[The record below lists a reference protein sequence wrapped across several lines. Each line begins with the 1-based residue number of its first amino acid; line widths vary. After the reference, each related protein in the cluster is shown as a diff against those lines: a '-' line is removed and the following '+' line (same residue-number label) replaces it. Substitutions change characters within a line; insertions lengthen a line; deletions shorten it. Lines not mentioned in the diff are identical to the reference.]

1 MIRYVK
7 DKNNVLSFNAG
18 SGSDYLRNINE
29 WAGKYN
35 IFSSTNQAKIGN
47 ASFMLTYY
55 GSTTWN
61 SMIVSELTE
70 GSYTFECDIYSPE
83 CTCDIS
89 IISKE
94 GDSTITTNK
103 VVSTVNSEWQHITIN
118 NSITEGQYFQLF
130 FVNNSGTTNN
140 KAVYIDNISLIR
152 TG

>member
-1 MIRYVK
+1 M
-7 DKNNVLSFNAG
+7 
-18 SGSDYLRNINE
+18 RNINE
-29 WAGKYN
+29 WDGKYN

-55 GSTTWN
+55 GSGTWN
-61 SMIVSELTE
+61 SIFVRELNS
-70 GSYTFECDIYSPE
+70 GNYTFECDIYSPE

-130 FVNNSGTTNN
+130 FVNNSGTANN
-140 KAVYIDNISLIR
+140 KAVYIDNISLIK